1 MKQSLVRL
9 LAIVAWLFALTALPA
24 WGDAATQEGVPYARN
39 LQQDA
44 ELAKQKNGVV
54 LVIFSGEY
62 CGYCERVLKEF
73 LIPMSRNPD
82 YQSKL
87 VMRRVDNTGFTT
99 VKDFDG
105 TVEDHQQ
112 FTSEHG
118 VHMVP
123 TVMLFDTHGKR
134 LAKPL
139 VGLTTVD
146 YYGYYLDQAIDE
158 ALAKVRG
165 DTGTKP

>member
-1 MKQSLVRL
+1 MKQGLVRT
-9 LAIVAWLFALTALPA
+9 LAIVAWLFAVSVPA
-24 WGDAATQEGVPYARN
+24 VSADAATQEGVPYARN
-39 LQQDA
+39 LQHDA
-44 ELAKQKNGVV
+44 ELARQKNGVV

-62 CGYCERVLKEF
+62 CGYCKRVLNEF

-82 YQSKL
+82 YQAKL
-87 VMRRVDNTGFTT
+87 VMRRVDNTGFAT
-99 VKDFDG
+99 VTDFDG
-105 TVEDHQQ
+105 KVEDQEQ

-123 TVMLFDTHGKR
+123 TVMLFDYQGNR

-165 DTGTKP
+165 DPAAKP

>member
-1 MKQSLVRL
+1 MKQRLVWL
-9 LAIVAWLFALTALPA
+9 AAIVAWALSTPFLAA
-24 WGDAATQEGVPYARN
+24 WAEEGVPYARN
-39 LQQDA
+39 LQKDA
-44 ELAKQKNGVV
+44 RLADLKNGVV
-54 LVIFSGEY
+54 LVMFSGEY
-62 CGYCERVLKEF
+62 CGYCERVLNEF

-87 VMRRVDNTGFTT
+87 VMRRVEKTGFTS

-105 TVEDHQQ
+105 STEDHRR
-112 FTSEHG
+112 FSSEHG
-118 VHMVP
+118 IRLVP
-123 TVMLFDTHGKR
+123 TVMLFDTKGRR
-134 LAKPL
+134 LGKPL

-165 DTGTKP
+165 GAKPIR